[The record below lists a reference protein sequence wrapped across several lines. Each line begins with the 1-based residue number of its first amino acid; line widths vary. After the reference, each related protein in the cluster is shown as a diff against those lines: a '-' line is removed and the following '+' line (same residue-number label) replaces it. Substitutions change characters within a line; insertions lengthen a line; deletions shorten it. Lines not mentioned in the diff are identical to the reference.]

1 LTKFEK
7 ASPSADGVLEVRY
20 ATRGDHHLAYTV
32 TGEGPLELV
41 YMLGFVSHLDLLWDE
56 PRAAAFFAR
65 LGRVCR
71 LIVMDKRGT
80 GLSDRTGDVPIPEEQ
95 VDDLLAVMD
104 TVGFERPAVLGTQDS
119 FLVAALLAASRPER
133 VSALIAVAAGAHAP
147 ADYGPPDAQD
157 RFFAG
162 LEKYWG
168 RTDAPFNYWAPRLWR
183 EDASFRRWWARY
195 SRAAAGPTS
204 GVRIV
209 RNYVNTDL
217 RPILGAIRVP
227 TLVIQ
232 GRTDELH
239 KRLGRAL
246 ADGIP
251 KGRFVTLPTDT
262 INFPWLDA
270 ADALSAHIEEFLT
283 GSPAEPAHSRVLA
296 TVLVTD
302 VDRSTEQV
310 ANMGDR
316 RWSALLDRHDGIIRH
331 HVERYRGRLV
341 KHTGD
346 GVLSTFDG
354 PGRAL
359 SCALAARE
367 ALHAEGISIRAGAHT
382 GEIEVRGDDVAGLA
396 VHIAARVVATAGTGE
411 LLVSSTVRDLV
422 VGSEFVFED
431 RGECELKGVPGRW
444 RLSVVLGM
452 SQDPADSHRDV

>member
-1 LTKFEK
+1 VTGFERI
-7 ASPSADGVLEVRY
+7 SPSADGVLDVRY
-20 ATRGDHHLAYTV
+20 AIRGDHHLAYTV
-32 TGEGPLELV
+32 TGDGPLELV
-41 YMLGFVSHLDLLWDE
+41 YMLGFVSHLDLLWED

-104 TVGFERPAVLGTQDS
+104 TVGFERPAVLGTQDA

-133 VSALIAVAAGAHAP
+133 VSALIAVAAGAHAA
-147 ADYGPPDAQD
+147 ADYGLSETLD

-168 RTDAPFNYWAPRLWR
+168 RADAPFNYWAPRLWR

-227 TLVIQ
+227 TLVVA

-239 KRLGRAL
+239 KRLFRAL
-246 ADGIP
+246 AEGIP
-251 KGRFVTLPTDT
+251 NSRFVDLPSDT
-262 INFPWLDA
+262 IVFPWLDA

-283 GSPAEPAHSRVLA
+283 GSPAEPVHSRVLA
-296 TVLVTD
+296 TVLITD
-302 VDRSTEQV
+302 VDRSTEQ
-310 ANMGDR
+310 AAGLGDR

-331 HVERYRGRLV
+331 QVERFRGRLV

-346 GVLSTFDG
+346 GVQATFDG

-359 SCALAARE
+359 ACALAARD
-367 ALHAEGISIRAGAHT
+367 ALRAEGISIRAGVHT
-382 GEIEVRGDDVAGLA
+382 GEIEIRGDELAGLA
-396 VHIAARVVATAGTGE
+396 VHIAARVVASAGTGE
-411 LLVSSTVRDLV
+411 VLVSSTVRDLV

-431 RGECELKGVPGRW
+431 RGEHELRGVPGRW
-444 RLSVVLGM
+444 RLSVVLGT
-452 SQDPADSHRDV
+452 S